1 MPAVAVYLHSMFRTG
16 STYVASR
23 YALDGRYLL
32 FYEPFHAAI
41 ASPHRLANPLTSY
54 ERARENLRHEKIEGG
69 YFSSY
74 SLVDP
79 QTGRK
84 LHELFKYRFPVHDV
98 MNDLSAAGAEY
109 LGACLRVAKD
119 ARRSAV
125 FGFCRSGLQVASM
138 RRKLPGEHIYL
149 YRDPRYQFASYK
161 PTSNDFFMP
170 QTLLH
175 LLASRRLAPVALE
188 LARLP
193 MPLPLLVRTASRVV
207 PPGAV
212 SKLGRAVGGRLS
224 LDTRYALFYLS
235 WLSCVEHGRAN
246 CSFSFSLMDAVNST
260 ARKKAI
266 EQNLGF
272 ELTELKALDRPDNLL
287 NVDYATI
294 ESRVERL
301 VPDLKGQ
308 LSSA

>member
-23 YALDGRYLL
+23 YAQDERYLL
-32 FYEPFHAAI
+32 FYEPFHADI
-41 ASPHRLANPLTSY
+41 PSPRRLANPRKDY
-54 ERARENLRHEKIEGG
+54 ENARENLRHEKIAGG

-79 QTGRK
+79 HTGRK
-84 LHELFKYRFPVHDV
+84 LHELFRYRFPVHDV

-109 LGACLRVAKD
+109 LSACLRVAKD
-119 ARRSAV
+119 AGRSAV

-138 RRKLPGEHIYL
+138 RRTLPGEHIYL
-149 YRDPRYQFASYK
+149 YRDPRYQFASYQ
-161 PTSNDFFMP
+161 PTSNDFFIP

-175 LLASRRLAPVALE
+175 LLASRRLASIALE

-193 MPLPLLVRTASRVV
+193 VPLPLFVRTASLIV
-207 PPGAV
+207 PPRPVA
-212 SKLGRAVGGRLS
+212 KLGRALGRRLS
-224 LDTRYALFYLS
+224 LEVRYAIFYLS

-246 CSFSFSLMDAVNST
+246 CTFSFSLMDAVNST

-266 EQNLGF
+266 EEKLGVD
-272 ELTELKALDRPDNLL
+272 LTGLRELDRPGNLL
-287 NVDYATI
+287 TVDYAAV
-294 ESRVERL
+294 ESRVEKL
-301 VPDLKGQ
+301 VLDLKGQ
-308 LSSA
+308 LASM

>member
-1 MPAVAVYLHSMFRTG
+1 MRTAAVYLHSMFRTG

-23 YALDGRYLL
+23 YAQDEGYLL

-41 ASPHRLANPLTSY
+41 PSPRRLANPLANYDS
-54 ERARENLRHEKIEGG
+54 ARENLRHEKIEGG

-79 QTGRK
+79 HTGRK
-84 LHELFKYRFPVHDV
+84 LHELFRYRFPVHDV

-109 LGACLRVAKD
+109 LGACVRVAKE
-119 ARRSAV
+119 AGRTAV

-149 YRDPRYQFASYK
+149 YRDPRYQFASYQ
-161 PTSNDFFMP
+161 PTSNDFFIP

-188 LARLP
+188 LAQLP
-193 MPLPLLVRTASRVV
+193 VPLPLLVRTASLIV
-207 PPGAV
+207 PPRPVA
-212 SKLGRAVGGRLS
+212 KLGRALGSRLS
-224 LDTRYALFYLS
+224 LEASYAIFYLS

-246 CSFSFSLMDAVNST
+246 STFAFSLMDAINST
-260 ARKKAI
+260 ARKKTI
-266 EQNLGF
+266 EENLGID
-272 ELTELKALDRPDNLL
+272 LTGLRALDRPDNLL
-287 NVDYATI
+287 ALDYPAI
-294 ESRVERL
+294 ESRVEKL
-301 VPDLKGQ
+301 APT
-308 LSSA
+308 